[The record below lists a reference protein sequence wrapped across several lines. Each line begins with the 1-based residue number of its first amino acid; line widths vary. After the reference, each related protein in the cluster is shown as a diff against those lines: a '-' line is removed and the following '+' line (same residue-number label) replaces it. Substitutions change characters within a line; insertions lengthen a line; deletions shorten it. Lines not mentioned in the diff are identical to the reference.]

1 MLLNL
6 EILNGE
12 MSPKFDKYVN
22 TYTVE
27 VKDDILT
34 LVMDY
39 ETEEGVS
46 VEEVNNNLVEG
57 ENLVYLR
64 LKKDE
69 KVETITLEVYKESS
83 KHVFDYDKYLTDV
96 SVEAP
101 MPEYIPPIII
111 GSCFL
116 VIAIAFLIIFHKSKN
131 KKAK

>member
-12 MSPKFDKYVN
+12 MSPNFDKYVN

-69 KVETITLEVYKESS
+69 SVETITLIVYKESS
-83 KHVFDYDKYLTDV
+83 KHVFNYDNYVSDV
-96 SVEAP
+96 SVDAP

-111 GSCFL
+111 GGCFL
-116 VIAIAFLIIFHKSKN
+116 VIAIAFIIIFHKSKRV
-131 KKAK
+131 K